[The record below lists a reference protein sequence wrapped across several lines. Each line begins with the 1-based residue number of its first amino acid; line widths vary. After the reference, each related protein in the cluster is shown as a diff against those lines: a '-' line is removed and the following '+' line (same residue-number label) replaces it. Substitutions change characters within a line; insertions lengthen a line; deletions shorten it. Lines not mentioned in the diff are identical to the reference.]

1 MGSDLEILE
10 VTVEPYI
17 KTYGRQPRGLDD
29 ELWPQN
35 FAVQR
40 IFHQGDQVYELTEE
54 KKTIMDCQQLT
65 YHGRT

>member
-1 MGSDLEILE
+1 M
-10 VTVEPYI
+10 EPYI

-54 KKTIMDCQQLT
+54 KKLLWIVSSLHIMAAPDQLT
-65 YHGRT
+65 GP